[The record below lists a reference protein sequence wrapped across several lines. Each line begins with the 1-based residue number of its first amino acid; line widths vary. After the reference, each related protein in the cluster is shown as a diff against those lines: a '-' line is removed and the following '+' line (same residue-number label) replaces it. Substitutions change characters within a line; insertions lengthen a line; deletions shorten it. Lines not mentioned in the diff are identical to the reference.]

1 MSQQYFDPMPVS
13 ESRERT
19 VVFDYRGKTCRC
31 LTDAG
36 TFSRDGLDMGTHLL
50 LESVDDLPPCRVL
63 DLGCGWGP
71 VTVALGQA
79 YPGLEITC
87 LDVNPRALGLAE
99 RNAAANGVCATS
111 VLSDGIG
118 DGLGRFDRIF
128 LNPPIR
134 AGKSTVYR
142 LFRDAAAHLKKDG
155 ELRIVIRRQQ
165 GAESALKALREH
177 FGSVDTVLKKKGYWV
192 IRCAEPGPDDKEGV
206 PS

>member
-13 ESRERT
+13 ESREREIT
-19 VVFDYRGKTCRC
+19 FGYRGRTCRC

-36 TFSRDGLDMGTHLL
+36 TFSRDGLDMGTYLM
-50 LESVDDLPPCRVL
+50 LESVDELPPCRVL

-79 YPGLEITC
+79 FPGLEITC

-99 RNAAANGVCATS
+99 RNAAAHGVRVTAI
-111 VLSDGIG
+111 LSDGIG
-118 DGLGRFDRIF
+118 EGTGRFDRVF

-142 LFRDAAAHLKKDG
+142 LFRDAAAHLEADG
-155 ELRIVIRRQQ
+155 EMRVVIRKQQ
-165 GAESALKALREH
+165 GAESAVRELKGI
-177 FGSVDTVLKKKGYWV
+177 FTSVDTLLKKKGYWV
-192 IRCAEPGPDDKEGV
+192 IGCRGPAAAAGEGELE
-206 PS
+206 